1 VITAHIGKA
10 IYKGVYPAYTYPK
23 RIHREKHAM
32 TDRFIASDPGG
43 RPVIAGTHVT
53 VEEVLKELAAWG
65 EVDRILTAHPELD
78 REAVQAAL
86 EFAAEKV
93 HGTASVPL
101 ESLSTEIEHFVP
113 RTDFGRELLELRKKA
128 LEELR
133 AHNEPLLDLEGIRR
147 EVRER
152 RGVRDFGGDD

>member
-1 VITAHIGKA
+1 
-10 IYKGVYPAYTYPK
+10 
-23 RIHREKHAM
+23 M
-32 TDRFIASDPGG
+32 TDRFIASDAGG

-65 EVDRILTAHPELD
+65 EVDRVLTAHPELD
-78 REAVQAAL
+78 RESVQAAL

-93 HGTASVPL
+93 HGAASVQPEPAPA
-101 ESLSTEIEHFVP
+101 ESAYFVP
-113 RTDFGRELLELRKKA
+113 QTDFGRELWELRKKA

-152 RGVRDFGGDD
+152 RGERDFGVDR